1 MMDATSL
8 PEDAGQP
15 VWRITATSR
24 CSGAWLAAVTLVTG
38 KVGSTVL
45 HVARVAED
53 GRVWLPASWP
63 AELRTAVAPAVAE
76 AARVLLAEGRG

>member
-1 MMDATSL
+1 MSDAASQQ
-8 PEDAGQP
+8 EDAGQP

-24 CSGAWLAAVTLVTG
+24 CSGAWLAAVTIVSG

-45 HVARVAED
+45 HVARIAED

-63 AELRTAVAPAVAE
+63 VELRAAAAPAVAE
-76 AARVLLAEGRG
+76 AARALLAEGRG